1 MKFKE
6 LKLKSAAELKKLLEE
21 SKEQT
26 GDLRFKLVNRKL
38 KNISEV
44 KKNKV
49 LIARILTLL
58 NKPKE

>member
-21 SKEQT
+21 SKEKN

-44 KKNKV
+44 KKNKI

-58 NKPKE
+58 NKEK